1 VTTTKP
7 PDVLGVGTWRILPDQ
22 SSVSFSV
29 RNFMVAKVQGQ
40 FERFTGAIEIGSN
53 STPLA
58 AARIDIRSVTTGN
71 DKRDE
76 HLQAPGFFDS
86 EHHPEAL
93 FASASILPVRGGYLL
108 NGDLTIKGMS
118 KPVSLHLQYNGVG
131 PDPRYRQVSRFTASI
146 TLDRKEFDVDY
157 RLPLGLGDF
166 IIGPTVTAGSSP
178 ILSSTAT
185 PKGIR

>member
-7 PDVLGVGTWRILPDQ
+7 PDIPGVGTWTILPDL

-29 RNFMVAKVQGQ
+29 RNFMVGKVQGQ
-40 FERFTGAIEIGSN
+40 FERFTGAIEIGPN
-53 STPLA
+53 SMPLA
-58 AARIDIRSVTTGN
+58 TARIDIRSVTTGN

-93 FASASILPVRGGYLL
+93 FASASILPVGGGYLL

-118 KPVSLHLQYNGVG
+118 KPVSLHLQYNGVA
-131 PDPRYRQVSRFTASI
+131 DPRHRQVSRFTASI
-146 TLDRKEFDVDY
+146 TLDRKEFGVDY

-166 IIGPTVTAGSSP
+166 IIGPTVTVGLDIVAAKN
-178 ILSSTAT
+178 I
-185 PKGIR
+185 

>member
-1 VTTTKP
+1 VDDP
-7 PDVLGVGTWRILPDQ
+7 PRPVICQLFGPQFHGRQGTRTVREIHRRHRNRPEQHAAGGGANRYSVGDH
-22 SSVSFSV
+22 
-29 RNFMVAKVQGQ
+29 
-40 FERFTGAIEIGSN
+40 
-53 STPLA
+53 
-58 AARIDIRSVTTGN
+58 GN

-108 NGDLTIKGMS
+108 NGDLTIKGS

-146 TLDRKEFDVDY
+146 TLDRKEFGVDY

-166 IIGPTVTAGSSP
+166 IIGPTVTVGLDIVAAKN
-178 ILSSTAT
+178 I
-185 PKGIR
+185 